1 MRIPA
6 IPIACP
12 PRCLHRDQL
21 GRKRLTDPS
30 SLGVTILRMI
40 SSNSLAAFTAEV
52 SRNAG
57 IQGAGIQRSVQAV
70 RGTAP
75 EAARQPQAA
84 GRSLGTVPP
93 SPGQV
98 LPRGSLLDLR
108 V

>member
-6 IPIACP
+6 IPAATP
-12 PRCLHRDQL
+12 PRRVHADQH
-21 GRKRLTDPS
+21 GRARFTNSS

-57 IQGAGIQRSVQAV
+57 IQGNVQAM
-70 RGTAP
+70 RGPVP
-75 EAARQPQAA
+75 EAARQSKSG
-84 GRSLGTVPP
+84 GRTLGAVPP
-93 SPGQV
+93 DSGQV

>member
-6 IPIACP
+6 IPLP
-12 PRCLHRDQL
+12 YPSRRLYRDQH
-21 GRKRLTDPS
+21 GRLRFTDPS
-30 SLGVTILRMI
+30 SLGVTILSMI
-40 SSNSLAAFTAEV
+40 SSNSLAAFTAEA

-57 IQGAGIQRSVQAV
+57 IQANVQPM

-75 EAARQPQAA
+75 EAQRAA
-84 GRSLGTVPP
+84 PSGGRTLGEVPP
-93 SPGQV
+93 APGQA

>member
-6 IPIACP
+6 IPKVYP
-12 PRCLHRDQL
+12 PRRLHRDQN
-21 GRKRLTDPS
+21 GRLRFTDPS
-30 SLGVTILRMI
+30 SLGVTILGMI

-57 IQGAGIQRSVQAV
+57 IQGNVQV
-70 RGTAP
+70 MRGPAP
-75 EAARQPQAA
+75 EAQRAA
-84 GRSLGTVPP
+84 TSGGRTLGAVPP
-93 SPGQV
+93 ALGQA

>member
-1 MRIPA
+1 MRLSSIPTA
-6 IPIACP
+6 SPSRRP
-12 PRCLHRDQL
+12 HRDQN
-21 GRKRLTDPS
+21 GRARFTHSS

-57 IQGAGIQRSVQAV
+57 IQASTQAV
-70 RGTAP
+70 RGPAP
-75 EAARQPQAA
+75 EAGRQAQPSP
-84 GRSLGTVPP
+84 RVLGAVPP
-93 SPGQV
+93 APGQV

>member
-6 IPIACP
+6 IPIARP
-12 PRCLHRDQL
+12 PRRLHRDQN
-21 GRKRLTDPS
+21 GRLRFIDPS
-30 SLGVTILRMI
+30 SLGATILGMI

-57 IQGAGIQRSVQAV
+57 IQGGAQAV
-70 RGTAP
+70 RGAAP
-75 EAARQPQAA
+75 EAGRQAPAV
-84 GRSLGTVPP
+84 GRTLGAVPP

>member
-1 MRIPA
+1 MRIPV
-6 IPIACP
+6 IPNAHP
-12 PRCLHRDQL
+12 LRRLHRDQH
-21 GRKRLTDPS
+21 GRLRFTDPS

-57 IQGAGIQRSVQAV
+57 IQGKVQAV
-70 RGTAP
+70 RGSAP
-75 EAARQPQAA
+75 DAQRAAPSG
-84 GRSLGTVPP
+84 GRTLGMVPP
-93 SPGQV
+93 APGQA